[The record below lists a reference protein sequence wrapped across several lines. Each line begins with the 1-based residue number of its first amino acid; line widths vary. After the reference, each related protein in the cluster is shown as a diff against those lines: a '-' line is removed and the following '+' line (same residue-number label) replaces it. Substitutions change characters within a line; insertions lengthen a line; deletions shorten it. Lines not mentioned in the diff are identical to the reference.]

1 MCTHALRLSNVGNI
15 SVMPPGRGIHI
26 WVSITQP
33 SHVAQMKLACC
44 AFIIGTCNTGGGVTV
59 IAVDDGTGYVI
70 GTALVKPN

>member
-1 MCTHALRLSNVGNI
+1 
-15 SVMPPGRGIHI
+15 
-26 WVSITQP
+26 
-33 SHVAQMKLACC
+33 MKLACC